1 MEALALNQLRAQAW
15 EWGDEESLQGLESP
29 RTQVEQQVIAAE
41 QLERAIAAINALD
54 AIYRV
59 TLTLYYQ
66 SGMSV
71 QEIAEATGVSVKTA
85 QKRLERARAK
95 VLQEVEAD
103 DA

>member
-1 MEALALNQLRAQAW
+1 MFPTQKKIRVLVVDDSAVARSFLTKGLAEYPNI
-15 EWGDEESLQGLESP
+15 EVVGY
-29 RTQVEQQVIAAE
+29 
-41 QLERAIAAINALD
+41 AINALD

-59 TLTLYYQ
+59 TLTLHYQ